1 MTSACTG
8 HAEITLHKCLQAAQ
22 DCQSGLGSL
31 RRGDWS
37 GKAVGGCHFRDL
49 PVQFFPGK
57 YMEIWF
63 PIILG
68 EICLSGEAGGGM
80 NRPPAISRSTTT
92 SSPSRPSVP
101 IPVLAPL
108 PAPLRLPRPLASSPQ
123 PPRSRN
129 TEKHFFGAQLAR
141 GTKSS
146 TEESMIS
153 FTCCK
158 RIPQGGWKLLQ
169 FPLKYILFSVEAS
182 FSGKLFEYWLNWIA
196 IFPLQTNLPR
206 HSFCH
211 MQTHCPTLDFTK

>member
-57 YMEIWF
+57 YMEILF
-63 PIILG
+63 PII
-68 EICLSGEAGGGM
+68 SGENMFQWGGRGWYES
-80 NRPPAISRSTTT
+80 ASRYLSIQKIYWRRYDFFYLLSENAAMWLKTFTV
-92 SSPSRPSVP
+92 SPEV
-101 IPVLAPL
+101 
-108 PAPLRLPRPLASSPQ
+108 
-123 PPRSRN
+123 
-129 TEKHFFGAQLAR
+129 
-141 GTKSS
+141 
-146 TEESMIS
+146 
-153 FTCCK
+153 
-158 RIPQGGWKLLQ
+158 
-169 FPLKYILFSVEAS
+169 LFSVEAS
-182 FSGKLFEYWLNWIA
+182 LSGKLFEYWLNWIA

-211 MQTHCPTLDFTK
+211 MHTHCPTLHFTK